1 MGEVFA
7 ERLRKAMF
15 MEGLRQVD
23 LVEKTGIDKG
33 SIHHYLNGKYMP
45 NGEKLTKLA
54 AALCVSPD
62 WLLGRDVEEKRAAAL
77 KAVIPIVGK
86 VAAGVP
92 ILAEQNVVGYLP
104 ADGPVTDLFALTI
117 KGDSMSPRI
126 MDGDVVIVRR
136 QEHAEDGDVVIALF
150 EDEATCKV
158 FHRSIWGIMLVPF
171 NPSYEPIIFSREES
185 EKLRILGVVIESRH
199 RWQ

>member
-1 MGEVFA
+1 MGDIFA

-23 LVEKTGIDKG
+23 LCEKTGIDKG
-33 SIHHYLNGKYMP
+33 SIHHYLNGTYNP

-54 AALCVSPD
+54 AALGVSPD
-62 WLLGRDVEEKRAAAL
+62 WLLGRDVEEKRSAPA
-77 KAVIPIVGK
+77 KAGIPIVGK

-104 ADGPVTDLFALTI
+104 AEEPLAGLFALTI

-136 QEHAEDGDVVIALF
+136 QESAEDGDVVIALVD
-150 EDEATCKV
+150 DEATCKV
-158 FHRSIWGIMLVPF
+158 LRRSSYGVTLVPF
-171 NPSYEPIIFSREES
+171 NSAFLPLVYAKDQAER
-185 EKLRILGVVIESRH
+185 LRILGVVVESRH
-199 RWQ
+199 RWL